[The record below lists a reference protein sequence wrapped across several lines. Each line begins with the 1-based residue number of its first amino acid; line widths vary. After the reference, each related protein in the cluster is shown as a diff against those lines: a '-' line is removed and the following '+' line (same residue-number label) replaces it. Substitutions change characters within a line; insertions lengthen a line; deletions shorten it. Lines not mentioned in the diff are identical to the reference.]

1 LQLDFMPAEGGFK
14 VAPAPASTQAA
25 QPYLNNQADRYHN
38 IYLYCSFSTDG
49 KRGMI
54 GIFPSWASP
63 GSEDARKQA
72 HVLVIHPYSRNLTA
86 TKGVEKRFSGTALP
100 PSVTAADNSGL

>member
-1 LQLDFMPAEGGFK
+1 MPAEGGFK

-54 GIFPSWASP
+54 GIFPSWAPP

-100 PSVTAADNSGL
+100 PSVLSATVSYFSRQL